1 MASSN
6 TAYNFGMFEPK
17 RRTER
22 EPVPVRKNNVI
33 ELPRERLEEN
43 RRPKYSAWKLLPTLL
58 SFLMIAGMAGAYIYG
73 QVQLAELSDSMGG
86 VTKQLAEDQSVYTQM
101 KMKSEAQMS
110 LGTMENYAENQ
121 LGMEKVN
128 PKQVETVTLS
138 GGDKTQVLLPAQ
150 GAGWFSRLVNSVR
163 RFLS

>member
-1 MASSN
+1 MANSN
-6 TAYNFGMFEPK
+6 TAYDFGMFEPK

-22 EPVPVRKNNVI
+22 RPAPAQKNNVI

-43 RRPKYSAWKLLPTLL
+43 RRPKYSVWKLLPTIL
-58 SFLMIAGMAGAYIYG
+58 SFLIIAGMAGAYIYG
-73 QVQLAELSDSMGG
+73 QVQIAELSDSLGG
-86 VTKQLAEDQSVYTQM
+86 VTKQLTEAQSVYTQM

-110 LGTMENYAENQ
+110 LETMENYAENQ

-128 PKQVETVTLS
+128 PKQIETVTLS

-150 GAGWFSRLVNSVR
+150 GDGWLSRLVSSVR

>member
-1 MASSN
+1 MAAGN
-6 TAYNFGMFEPK
+6 TAYDFGMFEPK
-17 RRTER
+17 RREVQ
-22 EPVPVRKNNVI
+22 EPARQNNVI

-43 RRPKYSAWKLLPTLL
+43 RRPKRSVLKMLPTIL

-73 QVQLAELSDSMGG
+73 QVELSELSDSLGV
-86 VTKQLAEDQSVYTQM
+86 VTKQLSEDQSVYTQM

-110 LGTMENYAENQ
+110 LQSVENYASDQ

-128 PKQVETVTLS
+128 RNQIENVTLAA
-138 GGDKTQVLLPAQ
+138 GDKTQVLLPAQ
-150 GAGWFSRLVNSVR
+150 NGSWLSELVGSIR